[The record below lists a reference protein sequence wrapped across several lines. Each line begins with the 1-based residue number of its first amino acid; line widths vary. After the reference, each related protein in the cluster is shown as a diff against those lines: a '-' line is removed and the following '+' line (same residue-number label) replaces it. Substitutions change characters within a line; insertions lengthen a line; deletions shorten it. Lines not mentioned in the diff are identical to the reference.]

1 MGALKL
7 QIASALIAL
16 VALTGAANDAVRG
29 DRAEGWLSQSR
40 SPVIARNGIVTTSQP
55 LAAQAGLRILMQG
68 GNAIDAAVA
77 TAAALNVT
85 EPMNVGFG
93 GDVFAIVYIAKEHR
107 VHVLDASGI
116 A

>member
-1 MGALKL
+1 MARCLPARGGAYALAETARMSAAPL
-7 QIASALIAL
+7 QIAAAILA
-16 VALTGAANDAVRG
+16 VFALTGAANDAVRG

-68 GNAIDAAVA
+68 GNAVDAAVA

-93 GDVFAIVYIAKEHR
+93 GD
-107 VHVLDASGI
+107 
-116 A
+116 